1 MSKRALVIGSDRDYC
16 YVIKE
21 FLELRELYTTVVL
34 NYKDGLDRLFYEKP
48 DLAVLEL
55 IDQELSPALLGS
67 LQSSNDFETFDFA
80 SGGAPPPGRKPILIF
95 DDKSSL
101 TSLFDFIKKNYSEK
115 SPAKGP
121 ANTENEGDMGSTFFP
136 CILADLYEKKK
147 TGLLSIKSN
156 SNLDVYFTGGVPT
169 FAEGG
174 DVETAIG
181 RILLDRGIIDRES
194 YDKAIDISANT
205 DQKFGEIL
213 FSMGITSPHEL
224 STYLELQIEEKILR
238 GFYYIQGRYEFREGP
253 NSPDSA
259 VSYQLSLPRLVY
271 EGIKRHVD
279 VDDLVDRNPVIEV
292 KPRLKSEVNSLGLKP
307 KELRFVQLLKPRA
320 HLKEVLESSRLEK
333 DETLKLLYFLSLF
346 RLLSIPG
353 LAVDR
358 VGRASIEK
366 RISEMEPERDSAA
379 VADIAAEQAS
389 DDAPGAEESP
399 VTSLEIVEEEAEEKV
414 WEIEMDEDIGDMD
427 DFARSLEESIQESGD
442 SELVTEDNQEELS
455 LETELGPTEAEPE
468 HSPDEISE
476 IEIGETR
483 ETSEIPEIEEDPV
496 SGIGNLLIDTPDTAG
511 EASGE
516 STGDWKPFQNDE
528 SPMPW
533 EAGHEEVP
541 IEPISIESGAE
552 ETGEIFEIELES
564 SDNEAEVAA
573 EEAKEAD
580 FSAPPQSESAT
591 SEFSAGAGEN
601 DAEELSLEV
610 ESGTSEEE
618 TELSPDETSEIGI
631 NETTETSET
640 PEIVEE
646 QKEEKVWEIDF
657 SSFDEPEKSGSEE
670 ELETDEAGFKS
681 EFHFEQDEPEA
692 SPAEPE
698 AEYAAPAGEPADA
711 GDPNPFQ
718 SSVGPETEPEL
729 VLDLDRDT
737 NRDESEKAEEEK
749 PDDASFEHSWGA
761 AGNNSGDAFIDRVN
775 GFYEG
780 LEAKDHYE
788 VLGVGKGSS
797 NEQIRDAYYK
807 LVKNYHPDVNPGADH
822 DTRVKA
828 EEIFTRITSAYETL
842 SQNDKREEYDS
853 QEELADLK
861 NQAKYIYEAE
871 MAFKKGIT
879 LLIQR
884 NYAEAEKNIREA
896 VTMNPEEAAYVGAHG
911 WTRYLA
917 AENKSSV
924 LAESIKTLEQA
935 IKMNGKIAE
944 NQYYLGSIYKNQ
956 NDLKNAEKCFQ
967 KAIEIEPDYIE
978 AKRELR
984 LINTR
989 KMNARNDK
997 KPEKSFWSS
1006 LFKR

>member
-95 DDKSSL
+95 DDKGSL

-115 SPAKGP
+115 SPVKGP

-136 CILADLYEKKK
+136 CILAELYEKKK

-238 GFYYIQGRYEFREGP
+238 GFYYIQGKYEFREGP

-292 KPRLKSEVNSLGLKP
+292 KPRLKSEVNNLGLKP

-366 RISEMEPERDSAA
+366 RLGEMEPERDLAA
-379 VADIAAEQAS
+379 VADIAAEEVSA
-389 DDAPGAEESP
+389 ATPEAEEAS
-399 VTSLEIVEEEAEEKV
+399 VTRLEIVEDEEEEKV

-427 DFARSLEESIQESGD
+427 DFARSLEESMPESGE

-455 LETELGPTEAEPE
+455 LETELSPTEAEPE
-468 HSPDEISE
+468 HSPNEISE
-476 IEIGETR
+476 IEINETP
-483 ETSEIPEIEEDPV
+483 ETSENPGIPEIPGIEEETTV
-496 SGIGNLLIDTPDTAG
+496 SGIENLLIDSPDTAG
-511 EASGE
+511 EAPGE

-533 EAGHEEVP
+533 EAEHEEVP

-552 ETGEIFEIELES
+552 ETGEVFEIELET
-564 SDNEAEVAA
+564 SDNEADIAA
-573 EEAKEAD
+573 EETEEAD
-580 FSAPPQSESAT
+580 FSAPPQSEPAT
-591 SEFSAGAGEN
+591 SEFTAGAGEIS
-601 DAEELSLEV
+601 AEEISLEV
-610 ESGTSEEE
+610 ESGASEEE
-618 TELSPDETSEIGI
+618 TDLSAGETPEIEIG
-631 NETTETSET
+631 ETPETSET

-657 SSFDEPEKSGSEE
+657 SSFDEPEKSGGGEE
-670 ELETDEAGFKS
+670 PNTDEGFKS
-681 EFHFEQDEPEA
+681 AFHLEQDEPEA
-692 SPAEPE
+692 EVP
-698 AEYAAPAGEPADA
+698 APAGEPPDV
-711 GDPNPFQ
+711 DEQNPFH

-729 VLDLDRDT
+729 VLDLDRDAT
-737 NRDESEKAEEEK
+737 RDESEKEGEEK
-749 PDDASFEHSWGA
+749 PDDPSFEHSWGA
-761 AGNNSGDAFIDRVN
+761 AGNNTGDVFTDRVN

-842 SQNDKREEYDS
+842 SQNDKRVEYDS

-924 LAESIKTLEQA
+924 LSESIKTIEQA

-997 KPEKSFWSS
+997 KPEKKFWSS

>member
-1 MSKRALVIGSDRDYC
+1 LSKRALVIGSDRDYC

-95 DDKSSL
+95 DDKGSL
-101 TSLFDFIKKNYSEK
+101 TSLFDFIKKNYSER

-238 GFYYIQGRYEFREGP
+238 GFYYIQGKYEFREGP

-279 VDDLVDRNPVIEV
+279 VDDLVDRNPVVEV
-292 KPRLKSEVNSLGLKP
+292 KPRLKAEVNNLGLKP

-379 VADIAAEQAS
+379 MADIANEEVSALTPE
-389 DDAPGAEESP
+389 AEEAS
-399 VTSLEIVEEEAEEKV
+399 VTRLEIVEEEEEEKV
-414 WEIEMDEDIGDMD
+414 WEIEMDEDIGDLD
-427 DFARSLEESIQESGD
+427 DFARSLEESTPESGE

-455 LETELGPTEAEPE
+455 LETELGTTEAETE
-468 HSPDEISE
+468 HSPSEISE
-476 IEIGETR
+476 IEINETP
-483 ETSEIPEIEEDPV
+483 ETSEIPEIPEIPELEEEDPV
-496 SGIGNLLIDTPDTAG
+496 SGIENLLIDSPDTAG
-511 EASGE
+511 EAPGE
-516 STGDWKPFQNDE
+516 STRDWKPFQNDE

-552 ETGEIFEIELES
+552 ETGEVFEIELES
-564 SDNEAEVAA
+564 SENEADITA
-573 EEAKEAD
+573 EETEEAD
-580 FSAPPQSESAT
+580 FSAPPASEPAT
-591 SEFSAGAGEN
+591 GEFTAGAGEN
-601 DAEELSLEV
+601 GAEELSLEV

-618 TELSPDETSEIGI
+618 TELSAGEAPEIGI
-631 NETTETSET
+631 NETPETNEA

-657 SSFDEPEKSGSEE
+657 SSFDEPEKSGNEE

-681 EFHFEQDEPEA
+681 EFHFEQDG
-692 SPAEPE
+692 PE
-698 AEYAAPAGEPADA
+698 AEVAAPAGEPEDA
-711 GDPNPFQ
+711 GEQNPFQ

-729 VLDLDRDT
+729 VLDFDRDAA
-737 NRDESEKAEEEK
+737 RDESEAGEEK
-749 PDDASFEHSWGA
+749 PADEPFEHNWGA
-761 AGNNSGDAFIDRVN
+761 PGNKTGDAFTERVN

-842 SQNDKREEYDS
+842 SQSDKREEYDT

-989 KMNARNDK
+989 KINARNDK
-997 KPEKSFWSS
+997 KPAKRFWSS

>member
-1 MSKRALVIGSDRDYC
+1 
-16 YVIKE
+16 
-21 FLELRELYTTVVL
+21 
-34 NYKDGLDRLFYEKP
+34 
-48 DLAVLEL
+48 
-55 IDQELSPALLGS
+55 
-67 LQSSNDFETFDFA
+67 
-80 SGGAPPPGRKPILIF
+80 
-95 DDKSSL
+95 
-101 TSLFDFIKKNYSEK
+101 
-115 SPAKGP
+115 
-121 ANTENEGDMGSTFFP
+121 
-136 CILADLYEKKK
+136 
-147 TGLLSIKSN
+147 
-156 SNLDVYFTGGVPT
+156 
-169 FAEGG
+169 
-174 DVETAIG
+174 
-181 RILLDRGIIDRES
+181 
-194 YDKAIDISANT
+194 
-205 DQKFGEIL
+205 
-213 FSMGITSPHEL
+213 
-224 STYLELQIEEKILR
+224 
-238 GFYYIQGRYEFREGP
+238 
-253 NSPDSA
+253 
-259 VSYQLSLPRLVY
+259 
-271 EGIKRHVD
+271 
-279 VDDLVDRNPVIEV
+279 
-292 KPRLKSEVNSLGLKP
+292 
-307 KELRFVQLLKPRA
+307 
-320 HLKEVLESSRLEK
+320 
-333 DETLKLLYFLSLF
+333 
-346 RLLSIPG
+346 
-353 LAVDR
+353 
-358 VGRASIEK
+358 
-366 RISEMEPERDSAA
+366 
-379 VADIAAEQAS
+379 
-389 DDAPGAEESP
+389 
-399 VTSLEIVEEEAEEKV
+399 
-414 WEIEMDEDIGDMD
+414 
-427 DFARSLEESIQESGD
+427 
-442 SELVTEDNQEELS
+442 
-455 LETELGPTEAEPE
+455 
-468 HSPDEISE
+468 
-476 IEIGETR
+476 
-483 ETSEIPEIEEDPV
+483 
-496 SGIGNLLIDTPDTAG
+496 
-511 EASGE
+511 
-516 STGDWKPFQNDE
+516 
-528 SPMPW
+528 MPW

-541 IEPISIESGAE
+541 IEPISIESGEEETAPPE
-552 ETGEIFEIELES
+552 ETGEVFEIELETS
-564 SDNEAEVAA
+564 ENEADITA
-573 EEAKEAD
+573 EETEEAD
-580 FSAPPQSESAT
+580 FSAPPVSEPAT
-591 SEFSAGAGEN
+591 SEFTAGAGEN
-601 DAEELSLEV
+601 GAEEISLEV

-618 TELSPDETSEIGI
+618 TELSAGETPEIEI
-631 NETTETSET
+631 NEDPETNEA

-657 SSFDEPEKSGSEE
+657 SSFDEPEKSGSGE

-681 EFHFEQDEPEA
+681 EFHLEQDEPEA
-692 SPAEPE
+692 EV
-698 AEYAAPAGEPADA
+698 AAPAGEPADA
-711 GDPNPFQ
+711 GEQNPFQ

-729 VLDLDRDT
+729 VLDLDRDAA
-737 NRDESEKAEEEK
+737 RDESEKA
-749 PDDASFEHSWGA
+749 DDASFEHSWGD
-761 AGNNSGDAFIDRVN
+761 AGNNTGDVFTDRVN

-997 KPEKSFWSS
+997 KPEKRFWSS